1 MLIDYGRY
9 FDKEAQKA
17 LLEREG
23 HIIEQPD
30 PNKHLYRVQ
39 NYKAE
44 LFDLNK
50 LIINEQ
56 VSCFSILLAKSIDN
70 YF

>member
-1 MLIDYGRY
+1 M
-9 FDKEAQKA
+9 
-17 LLEREG
+17 EREG

-30 PNKHLYRVQ
+30 PNRHLYRVQ

-44 LFDLNK
+44 LFVLNK